1 MISIYDGS
9 VLTYTELMDNV
20 EKASSLSLVPARP
33 EPIFFKPAFAFA
45 IERDIKKT
53 QKKHPF
59 DQTGYLTSTSSQFSM
74 IPCRLSMFCKL

>member
-53 QKKHPF
+53 KK
-59 DQTGYLTSTSSQFSM
+59 TSIRSDRILDEYIISILDDSV
-74 IPCRLSMFCKL
+74 